1 MYFRC
6 VFADKGRVSPTRVML
21 IVGTEAVEG
30 KDELDTVRETY
41 DQSVRWQWGAI
52 DLGYLIMQ
60 VCTCTE
66 QLSMSSFFFLESRE
80 SKHLFCE
87 IQ

>member
-6 VFADKGRVSPTRVML
+6 VFADQGRVAPTRVML
-21 IVGTEAVEG
+21 VVGTEAVEG
-30 KDELDTVRETY
+30 KDAIDTVKETY

-60 VCTCTE
+60 VHFICYACC
-66 QLSMSSFFFLESRE
+66 SMS
-80 SKHLFCE
+80 
-87 IQ
+87 

>member
-6 VFADKGRVSPTRVML
+6 VFADQGRVAPTRVML
-21 IVGTEAVEG
+21 VVGTEAVEG
-30 KDELDTVRETY
+30 KDAFDTVKETY

-60 VCTCTE
+60 VHIVCFACISK
-66 QLSMSSFFFLESRE
+66 LMSSFLCASQKKFRSR
-80 SKHLFCE
+80 L
-87 IQ
+87 